1 MAALPLGWKPVFK
14 AALTSASVMAV
25 GDALCQALRCRAA
38 NQDISLD
45 LKQTA
50 RFGFIGLTLHGPY
63 FYHSFRWLDKT
74 LGQSTTFRK
83 AALKTALGQVTIFP
97 IYVATF
103 FTYMGLLEGL
113 SLDQCKE
120 KVIKAAPPTLITGT
134 AFWPV
139 VNFFNFLYI
148 PPAGRVLYVNAA
160 GLFWNAWLSYE
171 NTTKGQVER
180 TDNSGS
186 GKKE

>member
-1 MAALPLGWKPVFK
+1 MPALPLGWKPVFK
-14 AALTSASVMAV
+14 AALTSASVMAA
-25 GDALCQALRCRAA
+25 GDAICQAIRSRSA
-38 NQDISLD
+38 NQDISIN

-50 RFGFIGLTLHGPY
+50 QFGMVGLTLHGPY
-63 FYHSFRWLDKT
+63 FHHSFRWLDRT
-74 LGQSTTFRK
+74 LGQSATLRQ

-113 SLDQCKE
+113 SLAQCKE
-120 KVIKAAPPTLITGT
+120 KVMKAAPPTLLTGT
-134 AFWPV
+134 AFWPI
-139 VNFFNFLYI
+139 VNVFNFLYV

-180 TDNSGS
+180 AE
-186 GKKE
+186 KK